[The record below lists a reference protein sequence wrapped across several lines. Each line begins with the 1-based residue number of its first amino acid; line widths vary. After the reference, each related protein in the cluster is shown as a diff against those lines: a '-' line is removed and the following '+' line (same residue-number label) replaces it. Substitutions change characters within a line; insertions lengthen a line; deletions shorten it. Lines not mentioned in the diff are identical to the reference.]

1 MSVIYLLLKAAK
13 DTFGTLLQSVAIVMF
28 LSHLQR
34 LAQMSCGLGHK
45 TVFCVGEFMNASKPM
60 ELLQTSIGAQ
70 VLVELKGRKKIKGKL
85 RGYDQH
91 LNLILED
98 AEEISI
104 DPETNEQTVVQV
116 ETVIVRG
123 DNVILVSPPP
133 K

>member
-1 MSVIYLLLKAAK
+1 
-13 DTFGTLLQSVAIVMF
+13 
-28 LSHLQR
+28 
-34 LAQMSCGLGHK
+34 
-45 TVFCVGEFMNASKPM
+45 M

-85 RGYDQH
+85 RGFDQH

-98 AEEISI
+98 AEEIST

-116 ETVIVRG
+116 ETVVVRG